1 MFNISKDDILLI
13 KSYEGLEKRAV
24 VVNYFVSPID
34 NETVYLLKD
43 CNSNSQGLFEESRI
57 IGKVKLKNNK
67 QRIEK
72 YCNLKNNK

>member
-67 QRIEK
+67 
-72 YCNLKNNK
+72 

>member
-1 MFNISKDDILLI
+1 MFKVSKDDILLI

-43 CNSNSQGLFEESRI
+43 CNYNSQGLFEESRI
-57 IGKVKLKNNK
+57 IGKVQLKNNK
-67 QRIEK
+67 
-72 YCNLKNNK
+72 

>member
-1 MFNISKDDILLI
+1 MFKVSKDDILLI

-43 CNSNSQGLFEESRI
+43 CNYNSQGLFEESRI
-57 IGKVKLKNNK
+57 IGKIQLKNNK
-67 QRIEK
+67 
-72 YCNLKNNK
+72 